1 MEIALLFEKVSIRLF
16 SLAHIYPLSILDI
29 SIYICIGQKKIF
41 YTKKSLDFGRQKV
54 FYEKFN
60 YY

>member
-29 SIYICIGQKKIF
+29 CIGQKKIFF